1 MLVIGLS
8 RRINWACGLSDDLHH
23 VSRLMESSLNIDW
36 EQVLADLEDLLFP
49 QMNLDPWERTLYLH
63 LLRHTR
69 MKGLP
74 SGLFAIGPLSNVLP
88 ISDFKVREV
97 LRSLHAKA
105 CVRIENRS
113 RIGHLIHVLL
123 PSEIPGCSRPPA
135 EPATVDLEAL
145 DFFSGRRYVLALLA
159 RESSACFYCLRTIA
173 AETCE
178 LDHLVPQAERIDN
191 SFKNIVCSC
200 HNCNKAKG
208 SQHAA
213 SFIRGRYR
221 ANLLSEEEL
230 KNRLST
236 LEAVQS
242 GSLVPGVS

>member
-1 MLVIGLS
+1 M
-8 RRINWACGLSDDLHH
+8 
-23 VSRLMESSLNIDW
+23 NIDW

-49 QMNLDPWERTLYLH
+49 QLNLDPWERTLYLH

-74 SGLFAIGPLSNVLP
+74 SGLFAIGPLSKVLP

-105 CVRIENRS
+105 CLRIEDRS
-113 RIGHLIHVLL
+113 RNGHLVHVLL
-123 PSEIPGCSRPPA
+123 PSEIPAVSRLTA
-135 EPATVDLEAL
+135 EPATVDVAAL

-159 RESSACFYCLRTIA
+159 RENSACFYCLRAIT

-191 SFKNIVCSC
+191 SLKNVVCSC

-208 SQHAA
+208 FQQAA
-213 SFIRGRYR
+213 SFLRDRYR

-230 KNRLST
+230 QNRLST

-242 GSLVPGVS
+242 GGLVPSVL